1 MAFLIHST
9 GDNRV
14 PTHHRMPCGAI
25 VPEVGMAMVL
35 SGGVLAKASG
45 TTRPTHISMHE
56 RDTAC
61 ESGEMIYTIR
71 AESDITFETTFAAD
85 PAALKVGDKVTV
97 YTDGAQVTATT
108 TSGVAEIVNIL
119 EAKTG
124 GKVLVRFP

>member
-14 PTHHRMPCGAI
+14 PQHHRAPCGTI
-25 VPEVGMAMVL
+25 TPEVGMAMVL

-45 TTRPTHISMHE
+45 TSRPTHISMVE
-56 RDTAC
+56 RTAPC
-61 ESGEMIYTIR
+61 TSGEMIYTIR
-71 AESDITFETTFAAD
+71 AEPDIIFETTFAAA
-85 PAALKVGDKVTV
+85 PTSLKAGSKVTIH
-97 YTDGAQVTATT
+97 TDGCQVTATT
-108 TSGVAEIVNIL
+108 TDGVAEIVDIL